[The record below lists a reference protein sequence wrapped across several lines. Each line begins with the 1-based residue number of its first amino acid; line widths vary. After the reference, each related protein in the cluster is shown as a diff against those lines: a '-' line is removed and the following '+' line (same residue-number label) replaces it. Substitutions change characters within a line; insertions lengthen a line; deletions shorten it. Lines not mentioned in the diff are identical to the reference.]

1 MQNFASRMM
10 FNILSKS
17 TFAQGSLPSHQ
28 SKVSLDDYAAA
39 LIPMALKKKLLND
52 IVASAGI
59 ESLLQQDVG
68 VAYYQHHP
76 CLAALLF
83 EATPVHVVQRWQ
95 RLERYIHSDHYLQVI
110 SETNHSL
117 IIEHQSRHNIPPT
130 LAEDMAVMGVLKS
143 LFTLA
148 GAEQVQL
155 QSVGQTLMLPDGFS
169 KPKAWQLQWQKL
181 QPTAIAHSSLSDSVQ
196 AQLYASFPRELQSVA
211 KAIGVDDLFSP
222 RLAQIASRLH
232 LSSRSLQRKLQQ
244 HGATLSQLVQKNRL
258 LKASHYL
265 LQSELPLAEIG
276 FLSGFSDQPHFCRVF
291 KTNIGMS
298 PQVYR
303 RLVNIPTK
311 TASQ

>member
-10 FNILSKS
+10 LNILSKS
-17 TFAQGSLPSHQ
+17 AFAQGLLPTRHAELH
-28 SKVSLDDYAAA
+28 LDDYAGA

-52 IVASAGI
+52 IVASTGI
-59 ESLLQQDVG
+59 ESLLQQDSG

-76 CLAALLF
+76 CLSALLF

-95 RLERYIHSDHYLQVI
+95 RLERYIHSDHYLQII
-110 SETNHSL
+110 SQTNHSL
-117 IIEHQSRHNIPPT
+117 IIGHQSRHNIPPT
-130 LAEDMAVMGVLKS
+130 LMEDMAVMGVLQA

-155 QSVGQTLMLPDGFS
+155 QSVGQPFMLPDGLS
-169 KPKAWQLQWQKL
+169 KPKAWQFEWQQL
-181 QPTAIAHSSLSDSVQ
+181 RPPVIAHSSLSDSVQ
-196 AQLYASFPRELQSVA
+196 AQFYASYPNELQRVA

-222 RLAQIASRLH
+222 RLAQIASHLH

-265 LQSELPLAEIG
+265 LQSDLPLAEIG
-276 FLSGFSDQPHFCRVF
+276 FLSGFSDQSHFCRVF
-291 KTNIGMS
+291 KTHIGTS

-303 RLVNIPTK
+303 GMIKLD
-311 TASQ
+311 